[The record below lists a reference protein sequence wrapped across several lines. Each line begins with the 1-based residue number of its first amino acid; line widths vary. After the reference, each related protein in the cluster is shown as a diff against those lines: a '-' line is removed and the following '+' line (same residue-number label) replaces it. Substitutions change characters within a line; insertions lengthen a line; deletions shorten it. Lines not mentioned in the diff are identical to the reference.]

1 MKGGIMAFSAT
12 LTMEAGIAKIT
23 MSGDLDAN
31 MVPVFQK
38 EIEAAA
44 AQKAKHLVLM
54 MSDLEYIA
62 SAGLRALVFA
72 RQKMGPGV
80 DIYVVGAQQQVM
92 DTIQMTGFDRS
103 IIAVD
108 NYDAKTIK
116 DI

>member
-1 MKGGIMAFSAT
+1 MAFSAT
-12 LTMEAGIAKIT
+12 LKMEAGIAKIT
-23 MSGDLDAN
+23 MSGELDAS
-31 MVPVFQK
+31 MAPMFQK

-44 AQKAKHLVLM
+44 AQKAKRLVLL

-103 IIAVD
+103 IIALD
-108 NYDAKTIK
+108 TYDAGMIEN
-116 DI
+116 I